1 VQIIAFGAHPD
12 DCEFCAGGTVAKWVA
27 AGHRVR
33 FVALTNGAA
42 GHHAEPGPG
51 LARRRRAEAEEAGRR
66 AGVDAL
72 VLDVPDGALFAT
84 LELRE
89 RVIRLVREWRADL
102 VLGHRPNDYH
112 PDHRQAAALVQDA
125 AYLVTVPGICRDTPP
140 LGRNPIFM
148 YFQDRF
154 TKPTP
159 FSPDV
164 VVDVDDV
171 MEKKVAM
178 LDAHVSQVY
187 EFLAWQDGL
196 LPEVPAETEARRAWL
211 RRRLETP
218 LAPAVR
224 EALARRYGPAR
235 AAAVRHAEAFE
246 ICEYGRQP
254 TADELAAL
262 FPA

>member
-1 VQIIAFGAHPD
+1 MQIIAFGAHPD
-12 DCEFCAGGTVAKWVA
+12 DCEFSAGGTAAKWAA

-51 LARRRRAEAEEAGRR
+51 LAGRRRAEAEEAGRR
-66 AGVDAL
+66 AGIDAH

-89 RVIRLVREWRADL
+89 RVIRLIREWRADL

-125 AYLVTVPGICRDTPP
+125 AYLVTVPGICPDTPA
-140 LGRNPIFM
+140 LTRNPVFM

-159 FSPDV
+159 FSADV
-164 VVDVDDV
+164 AVDIDDAMEAKV
-171 MEKKVAM
+171 MM
-178 LDAHVSQVY
+178 LDAHASQVY
-187 EFLAWQDGL
+187 EFLAWQDGVL
-196 LPEVPAETEARRAWL
+196 HEVPATAEARRAWL
-211 RRRLETP
+211 RRRLERP
-218 LAPAVR
+218 VAPAVR
-224 EALARRYGPAR
+224 EALARRYGAAR
-235 AAAVRHAEAFE
+235 AAAVRNAEAFE

-254 TADELAAL
+254 GPDELAAL
-262 FPA
+262 FPL